1 MFKLPVLFMLQVHFI
16 DINVSQNVKYSTH
29 GNIKSKM
36 VILFHWQSG
45 EVWQEINRELSLEG
59 VRPISSDQEALSAII
74 NVMEDTAKRVTREQI
89 SIMEQYEKEEL
100 SQEENMYTEVLS
112 HAEQG
117 EESSVMI
124 DHVYLSCTE

>member
-1 MFKLPVLFMLQVHFI
+1 MFKQPVLFMLQAHFI
-16 DINVSQNVKYSTH
+16 DINVSQNVKCSTH

-59 VRPISSDQEALSAII
+59 VRPISSDQEALSTVI

-100 SQEENMYTEVLS
+100 SQEENMYTEVLEAMQS
-112 HAEQG
+112 RENNHQ
-117 EESSVMI
+117 
-124 DHVYLSCTE
+124 